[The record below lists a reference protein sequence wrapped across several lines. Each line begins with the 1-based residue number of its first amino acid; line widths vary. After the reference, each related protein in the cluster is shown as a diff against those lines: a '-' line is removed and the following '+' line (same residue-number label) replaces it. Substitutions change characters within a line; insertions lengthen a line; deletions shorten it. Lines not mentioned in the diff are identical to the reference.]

1 MVSFLTIMHTE
12 ELHELLHIP
21 VYRIRYRAG
30 LDKNLNDLF
39 QNQCPLVN
47 IHGKPS

>member
-1 MVSFLTIMHTE
+1 MEPFLTIMHIE

-21 VYRIRYRAG
+21 VYIIRHRAG

-39 QNQCPLVN
+39 RNQCPPVN
-47 IHGKPS
+47 FHGNPS